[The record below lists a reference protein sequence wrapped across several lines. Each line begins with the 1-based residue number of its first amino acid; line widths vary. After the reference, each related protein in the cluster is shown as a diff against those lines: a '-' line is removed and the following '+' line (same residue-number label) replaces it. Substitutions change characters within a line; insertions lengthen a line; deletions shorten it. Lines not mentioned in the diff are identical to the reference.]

1 MHDGKVLVVEDEPVI
16 LLDLDFALTNAG
28 FNVVATSNAAGVMS
42 TTMEEDIQM
51 ARTGEARALGQH
63 RSPVG
68 HRIRPNQGRRVSC
81 ATTRD
86 PSRPSVNVGPMLRP
100 RLLRRSPSQARSTN
114 RSICLS
120 PPARWITPAG
130 FFACGGNRLYRP
142 KFIRWRP
149 STPPGQERRRVGRT
163 AFKQSPPL
171 SPQWRALVCLARR
184 GGLEYLPETAAR

>member
-1 MHDGKVLVVEDEPVI
+1 MMHDGKVLVVEDEPVI

-81 ATTRD
+81 ATMKTYQ
-86 PSRPSVNVGPMLRP
+86 RPIPTKRE
-100 RLLRRSPSQARSTN
+100 
-114 RSICLS
+114 
-120 PPARWITPAG
+120 RWSDA
-130 FFACGGNRLYRP
+130 
-142 KFIRWRP
+142 
-149 STPPGQERRRVGRT
+149 
-163 AFKQSPPL
+163 
-171 SPQWRALVCLARR
+171 
-184 GGLEYLPETAAR
+184 TAATSSPITVSGAID